1 MVYQFRYGVFTI
13 TELVNHVT
21 KTYPN
26 VHVIARAVDRNHVY
40 DLYAVG
46 CRDIIRETYDGS
58 IRMARS
64 ALEAL
69 GATRSAAQR
78 MMNAF
83 EEVDREMLV
92 ETASLHDINVPVAEN
107 EAFIAKVNEMR
118 DTWDP
123 QLKGRM
129 QAAASKKV

>member
-1 MVYQFRYGVFTI
+1 
-13 TELVNHVT
+13 
-21 KTYPN
+21 
-26 VHVIARAVDRNHVY
+26 
-40 DLYAVG
+40 
-46 CRDIIRETYDGS
+46 
-58 IRMARS
+58 MARS

-69 GATRSAAQR
+69 GATQGAAQR

-92 ETASLHDINVPVAEN
+92 EKAGLHDVNVPVAEN

-129 QAAASKKV
+129 LAAA